1 MTAFPYGNVYLG
13 LLMMYHLGRDNRV
26 DCELTWSP
34 DTIRWERVEPGRPLI
49 PLGPARSYDA
59 GCIYAQAGPPLLDGE
74 RIALYYGGSEAV
86 HRGWKRHCL
95 LCRATLRKDGF
106 AGLEPLAADQPARL
120 TTKPLRWTGGAVC
133 VNADLHGGSMRVSL
147 LDAAGA
153 VLDESRPIT
162 EDATD
167 LALRWTSGRAWTAS
181 RGTLLRLRFEWR
193 GGRLYSFTGLELP

>member
-1 MTAFPYGNVYLG
+1 
-13 LLMMYHLGRDNRV
+13 
-26 DCELTWSP
+26 
-34 DTIRWERVEPGRPLI
+34 
-49 PLGPARSYDA
+49 
-59 GCIYAQAGPPLLDGE
+59 
-74 RIALYYGGSEAV
+74 
-86 HRGWKRHCL
+86 
-95 LCRATLRKDGF
+95 
-106 AGLEPLAADQPARL
+106 
-120 TTKPLRWTGGAVC
+120 
-133 VNADLHGGSMRVSL
+133 